1 MAQWRYGLP
10 WPLSHDCSKEL
21 ALNGLEGADVNG
33 VPNPFRWQTRI
44 RFIDTDASGR
54 IHYTC
59 LFRYFESAEVEFLR
73 TFGMTYQNKSPYSFP
88 RVHVECDYRLAIV
101 NDDLLTIEVSIGR
114 IGNSSVRF
122 DFRALKE
129 GELAAHGSVVAVCTH
144 RHTERAAPIPDEIRR
159 ALVAA
164 QEAQQAPLA

>member
-1 MAQWRYGLP
+1 VEAV
-10 WPLSHDCSKEL
+10 
-21 ALNGLEGADVNG
+21 AVNA
-33 VPNPFRWQTRI
+33 VPNPFRWQARI

-73 TFGMTYQNKSPYSFP
+73 TFGMTYETKLPYAFP
-88 RVHVECDYRLAIV
+88 RVHVQCHYRMAIV
-101 NDDLLTIEVSIGR
+101 YDDLLTIEVSIGR

-122 DFRALKE
+122 DFRVLKE

-144 RHTERAAPIPDEIRR
+144 RQTERPVPIPDAIRQP
-159 ALVAA
+159 LLAA

>member
-1 MAQWRYGLP
+1 VTA
-10 WPLSHDCSKEL
+10 
-21 ALNGLEGADVNG
+21 

-73 TFGMTYQNKSPYSFP
+73 SVGMTYESKLPYSFP
-88 RVHVECDYRLAIV
+88 RVHVNCDYRLAIV
-101 NDDLLTIEVSIGR
+101 YDDLLTIEVSIGR

-122 DFRALKE
+122 NFRVLKE
-129 GELAAHGSVVAVCTH
+129 GELAAHGFVVAACTH
-144 RHTERAAPIPDEIRR
+144 RQTERAVPIPDEIRR
-159 ALVAA
+159 ILVAA
-164 QEAQQAPLA
+164 QGAQQAPLA

>member
-1 MAQWRYGLP
+1 M
-10 WPLSHDCSKEL
+10 
-21 ALNGLEGADVNG
+21 NG
-33 VPNPFRWQTRI
+33 VPNPFRWQARI

-73 TFGMTYQNKSPYSFP
+73 SVGMSYQNKSPYSFP

-114 IGNSSVRF
+114 IGKSSIRF

-129 GELAAHGSVVAVCTH
+129 GELAAHGSVVVVCIHRQTEQAV
-144 RHTERAAPIPDEIRR
+144 PIPDQIRQIL
-159 ALVAA
+159 LVA
-164 QEAQQAPLA
+164 QETQQASLA

>member
-1 MAQWRYGLP
+1 MASTAWLGRF
-10 WPLSHDCSKEL
+10 SHDGSREL
-21 ALNGLEGADVNG
+21 AHGLEGRHVNG
-33 VPNPFRWQTRI
+33 VPNPFRWQARI

-73 TFGMTYQNKSPYSFP
+73 SFGMTYENKSPYSFP

-122 DFRALKE
+122 DLRALKE
-129 GELAAHGSVVAVCTH
+129 GSLAAHGSVVAVCTH
-144 RHTERAAPIPDEIRR
+144 RQTERPVSIPDEIRQ
-159 ALVAA
+159 LLLAA
-164 QEAQQAPLA
+164 QAAQQAPPA